1 MILKN
6 IILRR
11 FIVWIDGC
19 AAKFRSILFSHFYR
33 AIVLASFLS
42 DFRTRL
48 ITETD
53 EIGGTV
59 KNVAFRKIKT
69 SKCTTNTSAEFCRA
83 ANKHFLQLSHC
94 FRKPITYW
102 KSKTILIICH
112 PFLTPSQREKCPY
125 YPAFGL
131 RVQMRENEDRIT
143 SNTDTFLVVPINWLT
158 DKKTW
163 WESSTNFFNFL
174 FSIVK
179 QRRSSIFT

>member
-1 MILKN
+1 MWHLGKSKPVN
-6 IILRR
+6 AQLTQLRN
-11 FIVWIDGC
+11 FAG
-19 AAKFRSILFSHFYR
+19 L
-33 AIVLASFLS
+33 
-42 DFRTRL
+42 L
-48 ITETD
+48 I
-53 EIGGTV
+53 
-59 KNVAFRKIKT
+59 
-69 SKCTTNTSAEFCRA
+69 SM
-83 ANKHFLQLSHC
+83 FLQLSHC

-143 SNTDTFLVVPINWLT
+143 SNTDTFLVVPINSLT

-163 WESSTNFFNFL
+163 WESSTNFFNFF

-179 QRRSSIFT
+179 QGRSSIFT

>member
-1 MILKN
+1 MILKS
-6 IILRR
+6 IVLRR

-19 AAKFRSILFSHFYR
+19 AAKFRSILLSHFYR

-83 ANKHFLQLSHC
+83 ANKHVSSVKPLFQETNNILEEQNNINYLPSISNSLIAWKVSVLS
-94 FRKPITYW
+94 RIRTA
-102 KSKTILIICH
+102 
-112 PFLTPSQREKCPY
+112 CPNAGKWGQNNFEY
-125 YPAFGL
+125 GHFSRSAYKF
-131 RVQMRENEDRIT
+131 
-143 SNTDTFLVVPINWLT
+143 INWQK
-158 DKKTW
+158 DVMRI
-163 WESSTNFFNFL
+163 EHQL
-174 FSIVK
+174 F
-179 QRRSSIFT
+179 